1 MTDAAGDRDGY
12 ARRRVLVA
20 LGTMAAEAGM
30 LDLGAHL
37 AVSRGLALA
46 ALLVEDVRLVQLA
59 ELPFAAEVDRVSAVR
74 RPLDPIRRAR
84 QLRARERLLGTSLKR
99 ISELR
104 RVATSLSVVHGE
116 LWRSAL
122 TAAGSG
128 DLIVVGRG
136 PSGYTGDRRARAPVA
151 VWFDSAGSDAEALSL
166 AIDIALARGVAL
178 LVMAANAGVGAGT
191 RRGELELLLAGA
203 PATLRRTVRTTT
215 DVASAL
221 DAVRHAGSAI
231 VVASRRSRVV
241 AEEFSRLYLGRPERV
256 LVMTP

>member
-1 MTDAAGDRDGY
+1 MTDAAGDRDGH

-74 RPLDPIRRAR
+74 RPLDPIRRER
-84 QLRARERLLGTSLKR
+84 QLRARERLLGTALKR

-166 AIDIALARGVAL
+166 AIDIALTRGVAL
-178 LVMAANAGVGAGT
+178 LVMAANAGAGT

-203 PATLRRTVRTTT
+203 PATLRRTVRTTP